1 MVALE
6 VLTHLTPEDRNL
18 LIDFILECLKEDW
31 FLMEIKQAIRTS
43 EEELRRSLDLLSRLS
58 NLARAAKE
66 NADQIQS
73 VYLLM
78 TKSKRNT

>member
-6 VLTHLTPEDRNL
+6 VLKHLSPEDRNL

-31 FLMEIKQAIRTS
+31 FLVEMKRAIKTS
-43 EEELRRSLDLLSRLS
+43 EEGLRRNLDLLSRLS
-58 NLARAAKE
+58 NLAHAAKE

-73 VYLLM
+73 AYLLL
-78 TKSKRNT
+78 TKSKGNA